1 MPPDDTMD
9 DLLVRVAGCCVV
21 AVCCFSHV
29 FRAAASLIVLE
40 SHMPFFQRT
49 DVFRIFTQSWI
60 GDRKGEH
67 HSLFFIYICRNK

>member
-49 DVFRIFTQSWI
+49 DVFRIFTQS
-60 GDRKGEH
+60 
-67 HSLFFIYICRNK
+67 